1 MSLITDGDCMMDKKQ
16 IIKTL
21 DTVADLLEVKGENK
35 FKIAAFRN
43 ASIALRQFAEDLEP
57 LIAAGKVTD
66 IKGVGKGIAAVVQEL
81 AETGESSMLDELRR
95 DVPDGLEDLLKV
107 RGLGPKTV
115 MNLYQK
121 AGITSLVQ
129 LELTA
134 KSPDGAK
141 TLGITEKKKEQ
152 VLASLQ
158 ELRANQG
165 KILLHKAFSIVDE
178 VSMKLA
184 NMHGIE
190 KFELTGDL
198 RRIAEM
204 TSRIEFVLLVNGD
217 VQTEGQFLSVDVTDD
232 GLRID
237 DYTAPVILYLT
248 KTESEYAATLFAT
261 TGSKTYLATLPTNQ
275 VKGDSEEEIYK
286 SLGVSYVPP
295 QWREP
300 ELYNLTGDR
309 QLQAVPLSAMK
320 GLVHFHTTWSDGAN
334 TLEMMANAAAEEG
347 FEYIAVCDHSKSA
360 GYAGGLNEKRVLDQQ
375 QEIADLNE
383 KSAVRIFSGIES
395 DILKDGSLDY
405 ADDFLSNFHCVV
417 ASVHNLFEL
426 PEDEMTAR
434 VIRAV
439 ENPYTDI
446 IGHPTGR
453 LLAQRAPYK
462 IDMKKVIDACSRNSV
477 AIEINA
483 APQRLDL
490 DWRLY
495 RYALEQGVK
504 FAINP
509 DAHATKEIKNIRFGL
524 MMANKVGIP
533 QKEIINSLKCNEF
546 KAFLQRKVS
555 RKL

>member
-1 MSLITDGDCMMDKKQ
+1 MMDKKQ

-43 ASIALRQFAEDLEP
+43 ASIALRQYAEDLEP

-66 IKGVGKGIAAVVQEL
+66 IKGVGKGISAVVQEL
-81 AETGESSMLDELRR
+81 AETGESSMLEELRR
-95 DVPDGLEDLLKV
+95 DVPEGLEDLLKV

-121 AGITSLVQ
+121 SGITTLVQ
-129 LELTA
+129 LELTV

-141 TLGITEKKKEQ
+141 QLGITEKKKEQ

-165 KILLHKAFSIVDE
+165 KILLHKAYSIVDE
-178 VSMKLA
+178 VSQKLSTVP
-184 NMHGIE
+184 GIVR
-190 KFELTGDL
+190 FELTGDL
-198 RRIAEM
+198 RRTAEM
-204 TSRIEFVLLVNGD
+204 TSCVEFVLLVSEEIP
-217 VQTEGQFLSVDVTDD
+217 TEGQFLSVEVKDDLIRITD
-232 GLRID
+232 
-237 DYTAPVILYLT
+237 YPAPVLLYLT
-248 KTESEYAATLFAT
+248 KSESEYAATLFTT
-261 TGSKTYLATLPTNQ
+261 TGSQQFLESVSTQ
-275 VKGDSEEEIYK
+275 QIKGDTEAEIFK
-286 SLGVSYVPP
+286 GLGIAYLPP

-300 ELYNLTGDR
+300 ELCDLLPEQKHQEMPLT
-309 QLQAVPLSAMK
+309 AMK
-320 GLVHFHTTWSDGAN
+320 GLLHFHTTWSDGAN
-334 TLEMMANAAAEEG
+334 TLEMMAQAAAQEG

-360 GYAGGLNEKRVLDQQ
+360 GYAGGLSETRVLEQQ
-375 QEIADLNE
+375 QEIAQLNE
-383 KSAVRIFSGIES
+383 SSAVRIFSGIES
-395 DILKDGSLDY
+395 DILRDGSLDY
-405 ADDFLSNFHCVV
+405 PDDFLSNFHCIV
-417 ASVHNLFEL
+417 ASVHNLFDL
-426 PEDEMTAR
+426 PEEEMTAR

-446 IGHPTGR
+446 LGHPTGR

-462 IDMKKVIDACSRNSV
+462 IDMKKVSDACSRNSV

-533 QKEIINSLKCNEF
+533 QEEIINSLKCNEF